1 MAKFDFTD
9 TNSIDL
15 SVNGDGALEASVI
28 VDPNAD
34 NILNVGPDGI
44 VVLLPDPESPA
55 NTCLRLTGI
64 VDTDTADQNAPLEY
78 TYNVN
83 EINPADGSE
92 TTVSTRKLE
101 IPKAEPF
108 PDFPEIPTEDCLRFV
123 SMVDPD
129 PADQATP
136 YEVTYNIVNV
146 DNTDPLNP
154 VETVLGQR
162 KIDVKKHIDLARDT
176 DHDVQPFFTDQY
188 LQCAISAR
196 SFTSIFTNRMRG
208 GFNDGIRN
216 TNGTLGAFSIDG
228 SNGGIAPTELLENFG
243 RYGVDVDNPV
253 NQGPNG
259 FVFPAAN
266 SVPLGT
272 LVWLDVYGVGEE
284 VTITGGPFRGA
295 EMRDEDGNL
304 MAETAVN
311 SFIARPTESKIM
323 RSNGESWATIGDTVH
338 LGTPGSWLEERDG
351 TYTAWRTDINTIA
364 PSTPRTVN
372 LPQPVTNLNYAVALT
387 VKDATGLVEY
397 SPTIIN
403 KTLTT
408 FQIKNDNTFPIDVD
422 VTITGAQM

>member
-9 TNSIDL
+9 TPT
-15 SVNGDGALEASVI
+15 VNLGVDGDGAFNASVTI
-28 VDPNAD
+28 DSTN
-34 NILNVGPDGI
+34 DGNLLTETENGLL
-44 VVLLPDPESPA
+44 VLLPDPEDPA

-64 VDTDTADQNAPLEY
+64 TDTDPADQDAPLEY
-78 TYNVN
+78 LYNVN

-92 TTVSTRKLE
+92 TTVSTRK
-101 IPKAEPF
+101 IQVPKPAP
-108 PDFPEIPTEDCLRFV
+108 FPEIPTEDCLRFV

-129 PADQATP
+129 PADQDTP
-136 YEVTYNIVNV
+136 YEVTYNIVSI
-146 DNTDPLNP
+146 DPADAS
-154 VETVLGQR
+154 ETVIGQR
-162 KIDVKKHIDLARDT
+162 KIDVKKHIDLARNV

-208 GFNDGIRN
+208 GFNNGVRN
-216 TNGTLGAFSIDG
+216 TNGTLGAFSVDG
-228 SNGGIAPTELLENFG
+228 DNGGVAPVEILENFG
-243 RYGVDVDNPV
+243 RYGVDTDNPA
-253 NQGPNG
+253 NQGPSG

-272 LVWLDVYGVGEE
+272 LVWLDVFGVAEE

-295 EMRDEDGNL
+295 EMRDADGNL

-323 RSNGESWATIGDTVH
+323 RSDGTSWATIGDTVH

-387 VKDATGLVEY
+387 VKDAAGLVEY